1 MKLKAKI
8 DIIDRYPPKLPV
20 IPSTPRSSP
29 PKFIRYR
36 LQSFS
41 DKPPRVSRRVYPIRI
56 RVKSIRNVRVVIIQR
71 INPAM
76 ELADGSKAV
85 VDPEV
90 QAYVSSLVT
99 AVCLNAF
106 HPP

>member
-1 MKLKAKI
+1 MKLKTKI
-8 DIIDRYPPKLPV
+8 DIIDSYPPRLPV
-20 IPSTPRSSP
+20 IPRLVLPR
-29 PKFIRYR
+29 FIRYR
-36 LQSFS
+36 LQSLS

-56 RVKSIRNVRVVIIQR
+56 RVKSIRNVRVVTIQR

-99 AVCLNAF
+99 AVCLYAF
-106 HPP
+106 HLP